1 LILIKGNSTRAV
13 TLFLVLRRGDFV
25 IEINV
30 ISLTIVV
37 LSALVVASVM
47 TYFLYNSYLANKKA
61 TIKDVMEKVNSQ
73 VEQSKKKQL
82 IKFREEMQ
90 HKRSRFQEEFKSK
103 ENQISRS
110 EAKLVAKEKELRRL
124 ENNLK
129 YQENK
134 QDSHTKK
141 LNEREESLYEKHRR
155 VEEIIDEQNKK
166 LEVIAGINVED
177 AKKELLTNLESR
189 VKLEAA
195 QMVKELKDEAQLSA
209 QREAKEIIANAI
221 ENLACDFTTE
231 STLSTVQL
239 PNERF
244 KGMIIGREGRNI
256 RTFEEASGV
265 KVIVDDTPEMIV
277 LSAFDP
283 VRREIAR
290 NAMENLIKSKNI
302 NPNLIEQAL
311 SKATKEVDRNI
322 AKSAEDTL
330 NELGL
335 RGIHPQIKECLGR
348 LRYRYSYGQNMLQH
362 SKEVSLLSGALAAE
376 LGFSIKLARRAGLLH
391 DIGKALTVN
400 SEGSHVQLGVEL
412 CTKHKEHEIVINSIL
427 AHHEEAEP
435 ISPISV
441 LVTAA
446 DKISGS
452 RPGARRDTLEAYTK
466 RITAL
471 EEIANSFDGVS
482 KTYAISAGR
491 EIRVIVEP
499 ERLNDEQTAI
509 LSSDIAE
516 KIKQE
521 MEYPGQIKVCVIRQT
536 IASKLTDE
544 FEGQE
549 TNNFDPKST

>member
-1 LILIKGNSTRAV
+1 
-13 TLFLVLRRGDFV
+13 
-25 IEINV
+25 
-30 ISLTIVV
+30 
-37 LSALVVASVM
+37 
-47 TYFLYNSYLANKKA
+47 
-61 TIKDVMEKVNSQ
+61 
-73 VEQSKKKQL
+73 
-82 IKFREEMQ
+82 
-90 HKRSRFQEEFKSK
+90 
-103 ENQISRS
+103 
-110 EAKLVAKEKELRRL
+110 
-124 ENNLK
+124 
-129 YQENK
+129 
-134 QDSHTKK
+134 
-141 LNEREESLYEKHRR
+141 
-155 VEEIIDEQNKK
+155 
-166 LEVIAGINVED
+166 
-177 AKKELLTNLESR
+177 
-189 VKLEAA
+189 
-195 QMVKELKDEAQLSA
+195 
-209 QREAKEIIANAI
+209 
-221 ENLACDFTTE
+221 
-231 STLSTVQL
+231 
-239 PNERF
+239 
-244 KGMIIGREGRNI
+244 
-256 RTFEEASGV
+256 
-265 KVIVDDTPEMIV
+265 
-277 LSAFDP
+277 
-283 VRREIAR
+283 
-290 NAMENLIKSKNI
+290 MENLIKTKNI

-311 SKATKEVDRNI
+311 SKATKEVNRNI

-335 RGIHPQIKECLGR
+335 RGIHPNIKECLGR

-362 SKEVSLLSGALAAE
+362 SKEVALLSGALAAE

-412 CTKHKEHEIVINSIL
+412 CTKHKEHEVVINSIM

-466 RITAL
+466 RITSL

-499 ERLNDEQTAI
+499 DRLTDEQTAI
-509 LSSDIAE
+509 LSSDIAA

-544 FEGQE
+544 FEGLE
-549 TNNFDPKST
+549 TNNFNPKST